1 MTLSQIQIHNVR
13 NIQYAEAELCMTGN
27 LLVGRNGSGKTSF
40 LESIHMLG
48 TGRSFRTGQ
57 VESVISE
64 GADSCTVS
72 GLLLKG
78 GVKTRIG
85 VERRRGG
92 KREINL
98 GGSRIQQASMLAEVM
113 PLLVLHA
120 GSLML
125 IAGAP
130 RFRRNF
136 LNWGVFHT
144 ERRFSRL
151 HRDYQ
156 NSLRQRN
163 ALLRDGKIDKIQLAV
178 WDEKLNS
185 SGRIIDELR
194 RAYVEQFRPIF
205 YQVLGKLKGPD
216 KIELTYNR
224 GWAEDQDFLSVLAK
238 RQATDVQRGQTE
250 RGPHRADVTLRRS
263 GIDLNE
269 ILSRGE
275 QKLVCWALILAQG
288 QLLSEQKH
296 ERGLYLLDDLASEL
310 DESARTNVCGVLKD
324 LQGQVFV
331 TSVEEETIKRC
342 WGSNDFRMFHVEHGK
357 VLRSDLR

>member
-1 MTLSQIQIHNVR
+1 MSLRHIQIHNVR
-13 NIQYAEAELCMTGN
+13 NIQYAEAELCVAGN
-27 LLVGRNGSGKTSF
+27 LLIGRNGSGKTSF
-40 LESIHMLG
+40 LEAIHMLG

-57 VESVISE
+57 VQSVISE
-64 GADSCTVS
+64 GADSCIVS
-72 GLLLKG
+72 GLMCKG
-78 GVKTRIG
+78 GAKTRIG
-85 VERRRGG
+85 VERYRSG

-113 PLLVLHA
+113 PLLVLHS
-120 GSLML
+120 GSLLL

-136 LNWGVFHT
+136 LNWGVFHA
-144 ERRFSRL
+144 EHRFSRL

-178 WDEKLNS
+178 WDEKLYR
-185 SGRIIDELR
+185 SGQIIDELR
-194 RAYVEQFRPIF
+194 RAYVEQLRPIF
-205 YQVLGKLKGPD
+205 YQVIGKLKGPD
-216 KIELTYNR
+216 KIDLAYNR
-224 GWAEDQDFLSVLAK
+224 GWPENEDFLAVLAK
-238 RQATDVQRGQTE
+238 HRATDVQRGHTE
-250 RGPHRADVTLRRS
+250 RGPHRADVILRRS

-296 ERGLYLLDDLASEL
+296 EGCLYLLDDLASEL
-310 DESARTNVCGVLKD
+310 DESARANVCGVLREMR
-324 LQGQVFV
+324 GQVFV
-331 TSVEEETIKRC
+331 TSVEEETIRRC
-342 WGSNDFRMFHVEHGK
+342 WGSNDFRMFHVEHGE
-357 VLRSDLR
+357 VLEERLR